1 MRPMASRRRSTK
13 RKSPSRTAKGR
24 SSTRK
29 ALPKP
34 IDPNGQHLHVLS
46 VPYEARQAASFFGA
60 KWDAA
65 RKAHVYVGDPL
76 PPELA
81 RFKPAPLSWEA
92 RIEEDVNGGRARDI
106 APTEHITLRPHQ
118 AEAVTAIVAAHHAG
132 LPGFLLADDVG
143 LGKTFAAC
151 AAVHELPASRRN
163 VLVVCPKSV
172 IPAWRR
178 SIMALGTGGR
188 RWTVINHDGL
198 KKLIDP
204 PKSAA
209 TVKKTTTK
217 NNHIADNGTPIVD
230 WDVVIH
236 DESHAYRN
244 PTSMRS
250 RIARNLSGFGTGT
263 TGLKAGKAFT
273 IWASATAGQNP
284 LELVYLAPL
293 LTAVTGQDVADLE
306 EFQVWCTDIG
316 LSITK
321 GDYGRWMWDRNPDD
335 VELIRTLLFDRY
347 TSLRPPA
354 GIRRVPTDIAGWP
367 EQQHI
372 PHPLEL
378 DADERRLYDEAWT
391 EFRRA
396 MDLVQRGKDP
406 NGGLAAQTRFRQKAS
421 LLRADGTV
429 EQALTLLDSG
439 RQVFIS
445 CQWLESLEEIAES
458 LRGKRVKVA
467 VIHGQMGEG
476 EREQNRTAFQTG
488 AATVIVS
495 TVTTGINLQ
504 QGESGGND
512 VPRATILHDVRW
524 SAIETHQTMGRCHR
538 DGQNAIAYLTYAVDT
553 VEEKIIGRMV
563 QRLGDMA
570 AWQGDDDASIAEMEA
585 LLVKAAAGGMA
596 KVS

>member
-1 MRPMASRRRSTK
+1 MATRRRNTK
-13 RKSPSRTAKGR
+13 GKS
-24 SSTRK
+24 
-29 ALPKP
+29 LPKP
-34 IDPNGQHLHVLS
+34 IDPAGQYLHVLD
-46 VPYEARQAASFFGA
+46 VPFEARQVVTYFGA

-65 RKAHVYVGDPL
+65 RKSFVYVGDPL
-76 PPELA
+76 PPELG

-92 RIEEDVNGGRARDI
+92 RIEEDVNGGPRRDI
-106 APTEHITLRPHQ
+106 APTEDITLRPHQ
-118 AEAVTAIVAAHHAG
+118 AEAVAAIGAVHDAG

-143 LGKTFAAC
+143 LGKTFEAC
-151 AAVHELPASRRN
+151 AAVHELPAARRN
-163 VLVVCPKSV
+163 ILVVCPKSV

-188 RWTVINHDGL
+188 RWTVINHDGM
-198 KKLIDP
+198 KKLIAP

-209 TVKKTTTK
+209 NVKKTTTK
-217 NNHIADNGTPIVD
+217 NKHIADSGTPIVD

-263 TGLKAGKAFT
+263 TDTKQGNAFT

-293 LTAVTGQDVADLE
+293 LTAVTGQSVADLE

-316 LSITK
+316 LSIIR
-321 GDYGRWMWDRNPDD
+321 GDYGKWVWDRNPND

-372 PHPLEL
+372 PHPIEL
-378 DADERRLYDEAWT
+378 NGNDRRLYDEAWT

-421 LLRADGTV
+421 LLRAPSVADHV
-429 EQALTLLDSG
+429 ETLLDSG
-439 RQVFIS
+439 RQVYVS
-445 CQWLESLEEIAES
+445 VQWLETLEE
-458 LRGKRVKVA
+458 LRTLLSRSGPGRRKIGVA
-467 VIHGQMGEG
+467 TIHGQMGTA
-476 EREQNRTAFQTG
+476 EREANRMAFQTG
-488 AATVIVS
+488 EAQVILS
-495 TVTTGINLQ
+495 TVVEGINCHA
-504 QGESGGND
+504 SDVDGNG
-512 VPRATILHDVRW
+512 VPRATVVADPRF
-524 SAIETHQTMGRCHR
+524 SAIATHQVLGRCGR
-538 DGQNAIAYLTYAVDT
+538 DGDAAPAYHVFAEDT
-553 VEEKIIGRMV
+553 VEEKIVNRMV
-563 QRLGDMA
+563 QRLADMA
-570 AWQGDDDASIAEMEA
+570 AWQGDDDTFIAEMEA
-585 LLVKAAAGGMA
+585 ALLDGQAADKAA
-596 KVS
+596 